1 MSYLSEMLGESYKE
15 GMTEEEISAALEK
28 RQQNN
33 DSEIGRL
40 RNALNKAN
48 SEAAEYKKK
57 IRETQTEEEQKAAAQ
72 KEEYD
77 RIIQENADLKRSM
90 NISTRKAQLIAQ
102 GYEEKLAD
110 ETATAMIDGDLDK
123 VLTNQGIFLEAQT
136 KAIKEGQMRTTPRPS
151 ADGNDGDGGSGVDWD
166 KKISEANEKGLIA
179 EAAYYTRLKAME
191 ESAQLQQPG

>member
-1 MSYLSEMLGESYKE
+1 MSYLSDMLGEAYKE
-15 GMTEEEISAALEK
+15 GMTEDEISAALEK
-28 RQQNN
+28 KQQAN

-57 IRETQTEEEQKAAAQ
+57 IRESQTEEEAKAAAQ

-123 VLTNQGIFLEAQT
+123 VLSNQGIFLEAQA
-136 KAIKEGQMRTTPRPS
+136 KIIKEGQMRGTPRPS
-151 ADGNDGDGGSGVDWD
+151 ADGNDGDNGSGIDWD
-166 KKISEANEKGLIA
+166 KKISEAQNRGSLA
-179 EAAYYTRLKAME
+179 EVAYYTRLKSME
-191 ESAQLQQPG
+191 ASAQLPG